1 MRFFSGAAQQSHKKQ
16 ATARDETATTA
27 AQPKANEAGAGQ
39 SPGATEAA
47 EKPQEASHNTRDA
60 NSGWPSPFEGLID
73 APPQAV
79 ARFFERVLQIMKT
92 LNITDDP
99 ANLLPVLK
107 KIEDQTNSL
116 IEERDFL
123 VIKQRKEGMK
133 GKDEEL
139 LEKFE
144 DRCRREG
151 KELIF
156 KAKQKLEAE
165 KAKAKKEAARLK
177 SEQDRD
183 KILFSGKKIAFRS
196 EKKRFKAVVKK
207 VDNSDQQT
215 KDEKEY
221 LGD

>member
-1 MRFFSGAAQQSHKKQ
+1 
-16 ATARDETATTA
+16 
-27 AQPKANEAGAGQ
+27 
-39 SPGATEAA
+39 
-47 EKPQEASHNTRDA
+47 
-60 NSGWPSPFEGLID
+60 
-73 APPQAV
+73 
-79 ARFFERVLQIMKT
+79 MKT

-221 LGD
+221 LGDQLFEILQDVKVMESSALQQASSLADSQAEAPVLAKEQETLADEPASGDQQE

>member
-1 MRFFSGAAQQSHKKQ
+1 M
-16 ATARDETATTA
+16 
-27 AQPKANEAGAGQ
+27 NEAGAAQ
-39 SPGATEAA
+39 SPRPEGTA
-47 EKPQEASHNTRDA
+47 EKNLEFAKDTHQ
-60 NSGWPSPFEGLID
+60 SGWPSPFEGLVD
-73 APPQAV
+73 APPQAT
-79 ARFFERVLQIMKT
+79 ARFFERVIKIMKT

-99 ANLLPVLK
+99 ASLLPVLK
-107 KIEDQTNSL
+107 KMEDQTNSL

-123 VIKQRKEGMK
+123 VIKQRKEGIK
-133 GKDEEL
+133 HKDEEL

-156 KAKQKLEAE
+156 KHKQKLEAE
-165 KAKAKKEAARLK
+165 RAKEKKEAARLK

-196 EKKRFKAVVKK
+196 EKKRFKAVIKK